1 MATGP
6 GFGTNVGWDFSY
18 PNDLDMTSNQFKFVQ
33 LGTDTYLDVCASG
46 ALALGV
52 IQDNP
57 NGSTTLGIVSQVRTG
72 GPTKIQCG
80 GTFSAGQLLSSNS
93 SGQAVVYTGATIF
106 TGTPY
111 TVSGSQVLGIANEP
125 GAAGG
130 GFSSMLFRPS
140 GLVAAGD

>member
-18 PNDLDMTSNQFKFVQ
+18 PNDLDMSSYQFHFVT
-33 LGTDTYLDVCASG
+33 LGTDTYLDVCTAG
-46 ALALGV
+46 VLALGI

-57 NGSTTLGIVSQVRTG
+57 NGSTNTGVMSQVRTG
-72 GPTKIQCG
+72 GVSKIATG
-80 GTFSAGQLLSSNS
+80 GSFDPGQFLSSDG
-93 SGQAVVYTGATIF
+93 SGRAVLYTAATVY

-125 GAAGG
+125 SSSSSGYI
-130 GFSSMLFRPS
+130 SSMLFRPS
-140 GLVAAGD
+140 GLSA